1 MIFKQQNVYIKFDMF
16 QCFCADPNSFVAHM
30 LAKLYTIFEWLLIK
44 KIITQN

>member
-1 MIFKQQNVYIKFDMF
+1 MIFKQQNVDIKFDMF
-16 QCFCADPNSFVAHM
+16 QCFSADPNTFVAHM